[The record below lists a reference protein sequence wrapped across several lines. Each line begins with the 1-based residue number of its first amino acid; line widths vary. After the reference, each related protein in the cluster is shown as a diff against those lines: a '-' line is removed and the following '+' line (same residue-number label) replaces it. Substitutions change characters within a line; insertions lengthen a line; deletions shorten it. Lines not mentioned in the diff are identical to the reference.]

1 MAAAPIPAA
10 TPVAEKPS
18 AEERYCMI
26 QSAAYFIAENDGFQ
40 GSSAQYWIDA
50 EREVAARLGEL

>member
-1 MAAAPIPAA
+1 MAPAPPAA
-10 TPVAEKPS
+10 PVAEKPS

-40 GSSAQYWIDA
+40 GSSAQYWIEA
-50 EREVAARLGEL
+50 EREVAGRLGET

>member
-1 MAAAPIPAA
+1 
-10 TPVAEKPS
+10 VAEKPS

-40 GSSAQYWIDA
+40 GSSAQYWIEA
-50 EREVAARLGEL
+50 EREVAGRLGET